1 MPHSACY
8 DLHCSLGLS
17 WLSLAYLD
25 QLCSVI
31 CLPGPSS
38 LASNNLPLGSVSP
51 SSSVYYNIEVI
62 KNPNID
68 LIVII
73 FTRMQSPNRIA
84 AGILAL
90 KSDPDS
96 HSCPGCSEQAQK

>member
-62 KNPNID
+62 NNLNID
-68 LIVII
+68 VIVII
-73 FTRMQSPNRIA
+73 VARIQFTTCNNAI
-84 AGILAL
+84 ILVL
-90 KSDPDS
+90 NIYPDS
-96 HSCPGCSEQAQK
+96 SFCPGCVEQAQN